1 MLNVQFDIKRIHILK
16 EILFRLRHG
25 ASSESIQADFNQYFT
40 DVSVVDILLIQ
51 LELINGDYGI
61 TMEDVKNFSS
71 IYPDLYGRTMNK
83 KEMFTTYHPG
93 HPVQIFK
100 EENTAFQVVLNQ
112 INHLLES
119 FEKDQY
125 QIQEIDKVDELK
137 HHIFRLGEF
146 HNHYHR
152 KEKLFFP
159 MLERYGQYAPIRTVW
174 MVDDQI
180 RALYQAVKRQIV
192 QLADENFTLFR
203 KRYDTFEKKFKEMI
217 FQEETLILPILQ
229 AIFNEDDWFAVAN
242 ESGPFGYAIIEA
254 PIDKWIPKSEKIT
267 ADTDESKDMD
277 KVVSDTPTTQNL
289 VFGGGGYLTAEEA
302 QLILNSL
309 PLEITFVDKNDLFK
323 YFNEITEASEML
335 LVRTPISIGR
345 NVANCHPPKSLKK
358 VMTIIRDLKT
368 GKRTSES
375 MWFKKNDQYI
385 HLTYKAIFNKEGEFL
400 GVLEYV
406 QDIQPFFELPTT
418 VKTGISKLGE

>member
-16 EILFRLRHG
+16 ELLFRLRQG
-25 ASSESIQADFNQYFT
+25 ESSESIQADFKKHFEN
-40 DVSVVDILLIQ
+40 VSVDDILLIQ

-61 TMEDVKNFSS
+61 TIEDVMNFSS
-71 IYPDLYGRTMNK
+71 IHPHLYK
-83 KEMFTTYHPG
+83 QEIHTTYHPV
-93 HPVQIFK
+93 HPVQVFK

-119 FEKDQY
+119 FEEDQH
-125 QIQEIDKVDELK
+125 QIQKIDKVDELK
-137 HHIFRLGEF
+137 NQLFRLGEF

-159 MLERYGQYAPIRTVW
+159 MMERYGHYAPIRTVW

-180 RALYQAVKRQIV
+180 RVLYQAVKRQLI
-192 QLADENFTLFR
+192 QLSDENFIRFR
-203 KRYDTFEKKFKEMI
+203 KRYDAFEKKFKEMI
-217 FQEETLILPILQ
+217 FQEEVIILPILQ
-229 AIFNEDDWFAVAN
+229 SIFSEDDWLAIAN
-242 ESGPFGYAIIEA
+242 ESDPFGYAIIEA
-254 PIDKWIPKSEKIT
+254 PMEKWMPKSESFIED
-267 ADTDESKDMD
+267 ADENKDMD
-277 KVVSDTPTTQNL
+277 KVVSDTPTTQNV

-302 QLILNSL
+302 QLIFNSL

-323 YFNEITEASEML
+323 YFNEITEASEMM

-375 MWFKKNDQYI
+375 MWFKKKDQYI

-406 QDIQPFFELPTT
+406 QDIQPFFELPSI
-418 VKTGISKLGE
+418 VKTGLSELDE